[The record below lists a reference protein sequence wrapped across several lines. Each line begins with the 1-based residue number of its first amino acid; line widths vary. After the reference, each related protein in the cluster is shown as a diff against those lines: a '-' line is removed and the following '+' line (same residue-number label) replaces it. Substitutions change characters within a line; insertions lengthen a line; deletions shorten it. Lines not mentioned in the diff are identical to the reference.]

1 MDKQEKISKDLLLYD
16 NILLAERKSDAFK
29 LGELVYDTRNKCYGT
44 IIGIYDKYGSDQ
56 WEVRLDSDG
65 MQPTEF
71 LRKLGEKGD
80 KGTKEQLFEGVS
92 SIERLRKEYPDNNY
106 PRLINNP
113 YK

>member
-16 NILLAERKSDAFK
+16 NILLAERKSAAFK
-29 LGELVYDTRNKCYGT
+29 LGELVYDTRNKRYGT
-44 IIGIYDKYGSDQ
+44 IIGIYGEAE

-65 MQPTEF
+65 MQPTEY